1 MSTVERPILRSLY
14 ATVLRASERLPFP
27 PQTDDEPLADT
38 GESEKVDEGGE
49 SQDDSQDKE
58 KNQVEIDLE
67 GLMTRTGVVPLGREG
82 YVFNLSA
89 TATQIFFMERGPV
102 DVMPELG
109 LGSAP
114 AAELKVFDMAAR
126 TVQDYAS
133 DVLSYELSSAAN
145 EHAQILILRSG
156 ERVSITPTQAAPS
169 ATALAEA
176 TLKTKGGLK
185 VSVDPPVEW
194 AQMLAETHK
203 LYRDLF
209 YASNMHGVDWEAQY
223 HK

>member
-49 SQDDSQDKE
+49 SQEKDKE
-58 KNQVEIDLE
+58 KKQVEIDLE

-109 LGSAP
+109 LGSAN

-176 TLKTKGGLK
+176 TLKTKGRLK
-185 VSVDPPVEW
+185 VSVDPTYNH
-194 AQMLAETHK
+194 A
-203 LYRDLF
+203 
-209 YASNMHGVDWEAQY
+209 
-223 HK
+223 

>member
-1 MSTVERPILRSLY
+1 M
-14 ATVLRASERLPFP
+14 
-27 PQTDDEPLADT
+27 
-38 GESEKVDEGGE
+38 
-49 SQDDSQDKE
+49 
-58 KNQVEIDLE
+58 
-67 GLMTRTGVVPLGREG
+67 
-82 YVFNLSA
+82 FNLSA
-89 TATQIFFMERGPV
+89 TATQIFFMERGAV

-156 ERVSITPTQAAPS
+156 ERVSITPTKAAPS
-169 ATALAEA
+169 ATAPPEA
-176 TLKTKGGLK
+176 TLKTKGLK
-185 VSVDPPVEW
+185 VSVEPPVEW